1 MSIGQLLGG
10 AGRVAGG
17 MRAAE
22 DAARRSQEDQL
33 RLQELNR
40 EEDLKRRLAS
50 TPMASFNQ
58 VAAPQYN
65 PSFTPGQ
72 AMPLDVAARANAT
85 RVGTAV
91 GAGKATPGTTDGKPV
106 APTPEMRL
114 STLSQAE
121 KDRLNLMRVPTAA
134 LDVIQAPVAAG
145 LNVVGPLVAGAA
157 NVAGRV
163 GNVFAGDGTFK
174 TDNRAP
180 SFSLTP
186 FYDKYV
192 RQVEADNTVVIPG
205 TPGTPATPTST
216 DRAALA
222 TAQRRAES
230 NFNPN
235 AVSPVGATGEMQ
247 VMPAT
252 AMKPGFGMPTV
263 FQFARQMGVA
273 VGKETEAEAKRLLKD
288 PNVGGAYGDLYTDAM
303 SQKYGGNTD
312 YILAAYN
319 WGPGNTDKWIAEGA
333 DPAKLPAETRNYIT
347 KIKGELGQA
356 PQVGAQAA
364 PPQPL
369 EVPRTQ
375 ARNME
380 MAEFYLSQPDSVPLE
395 LQRVQETTQAQMEL
409 LTRQRNE
416 AAQLAQM
423 YMQSGTSQGISAAMQ
438 IRESINQMDAGML
451 QLRTQAQEKET
462 YLQGMQGLR
471 ELATANDPRRLSG
484 VLTAFMGVPVGIQPR
499 SDGNYNYFVNGKRVR
514 EKVSPAELASMAL
527 REFSPEA
534 RAASSASAAMENEL
548 ALKQKYG
555 DATVN
560 ALRDVQKA
568 IIDGEYKLAE
578 KAAEANNGKLTVDT
592 SNGVA
597 YFQRGG
603 QVFIVNPNGGVEET
617 DAGTVQLPP
626 QARPVVGLNLGR

>member
-58 VAAPQYN
+58 VGAPQYK
-65 PSFTPGQ
+65 PVEFTPGQ
-72 AMPLDVAARANAT
+72 TMPGQTVSG
-85 RVGTAV
+85 VGAAV
-91 GAGKATPGTTDGKPV
+91 GATDAATTKPSVGQPAAQSTPSATSSTPSARGRGLVSGVPQPTQQELFRALREADRPKTAGLTAATGPV
-106 APTPEMRL
+106 AGGF
-114 STLSQAE
+114 SAE
-121 KDRLNLMRVPTAA
+121 DAA
-134 LDVIQAPVAAG
+134 AAAKYMAP
-145 LNVVGPLVAGAA
+145 A
-157 NVAGRV
+157 NR
-163 GNVFAGDGTFK
+163 D
-174 TDNRAP
+174 
-180 SFSLTP
+180 
-186 FYDKYV
+186 
-192 RQVEADNTVVIPG
+192 
-205 TPGTPATPTST
+205 
-216 DRAALA
+216 ALA

-235 AVSPVGATGEMQ
+235 AVSPVGATGIMQ

-252 AMKPGFGMPTV
+252 AMKPGFGMPSV
-263 FQFARQMGVA
+263 FDFARQQGVP
-273 VGKETEAEAKRLLKD
+273 VGKETKAEAERLLKD

-319 WGPGNTDKWIAEGA
+319 WGPGNTDKWIADGA
-333 DPAKLPAETRNYIT
+333 DPAKLPAETRNYIN

-356 PQVGAQAA
+356 PNQGEQAA
-364 PPQPL
+364 APQPL

-395 LQRVQETTQAQMEL
+395 LQRVRETAQAQMEL

-423 YMQSGTSQGISAAMQ
+423 YMQSGTSQGIATAMQ
-438 IRESINQMDAGML
+438 LRDGIAQMDAGMM
-451 QLRTQAQEKET
+451 QVRQQAQEKET